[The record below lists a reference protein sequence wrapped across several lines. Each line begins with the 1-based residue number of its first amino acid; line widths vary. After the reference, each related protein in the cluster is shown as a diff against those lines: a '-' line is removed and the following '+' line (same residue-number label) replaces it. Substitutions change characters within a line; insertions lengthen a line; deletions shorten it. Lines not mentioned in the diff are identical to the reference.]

1 MAPEAFPNGRNPFQ
15 SSTASS
21 ARVSSYRSNAVLR
34 NLVEATVVSNSQRVP
49 RGLEPSKA
57 AIQAEEQAP
66 IIRLV
71 EALFKEAL
79 DRQASDIHL
88 QPSESGL
95 RVRYRIDGE
104 LQDILTLPALLTPGV
119 ISRLKIMADLD
130 ICERRI
136 PQDGCIRFRG
146 ADGQAAELR
155 MSTIPSLVAENVVL
169 RLLRRDHL
177 GRTLEQVGLAGRDLK
192 LLREAIAKPDGAVLV
207 TGPTGSGKTT
217 TLYAALGEIN
227 APNRSIFTAED
238 PVEGTLLGITQV
250 QVHAAVGLTF
260 TSVLRSLLRQDPD
273 IIMVGEI
280 RDKETV
286 EIATKAALT
295 GHLVLSTL
303 HTNDTAST
311 IERMLNM
318 GVESYLITSGVN
330 LIIAQRL
337 LRRICEQCKE
347 EIAVAPELF
356 ERLGSHADGPMA
368 ARTYRGAGC
377 DACAQTGYS
386 GRIPIFETM
395 QLTPQIKEK
404 ILERAP
410 NAHLKIIAR
419 LQGMTTLREA
429 GLALARKGATSLNEV
444 FAKTNEDAHDELVAA
459 KRTAVKQSRGDRG
472 SE

>member
-1 MAPEAFPNGRNPFQ
+1 MAPAAFPNGRNPFQ
-15 SSTASS
+15 GSTASP
-21 ARVSSYRSNAVLR
+21 ARISSCHSNYMLR
-34 NLVEATVVSNSQRVP
+34 NLVEATVVSNSQRAP
-49 RGLEPSKA
+49 RGPEPSKA

-347 EIAVAPELF
+347 EVVIPPELC
-356 ERLGSHADGPMA
+356 ERLGVHADGLLA
-368 ARTYRGAGC
+368 ARTCCGAGC

-459 KRTAVKQSRGDRG
+459 KRTSVKQSRGDRG